1 MEPEQLLSLFLAS
14 AGAGPGVG
22 GRGHLRHNMCLWAT
36 ERRVTVSFGGEK
48 RLRAV
53 SFGGEKRLRS
63 KHERTGEEG
72 GRSCVVL
79 RSMSFAH
86 L

>member
-36 ERRVTVSFGGEK
+36 ERRV
-48 RLRAV
+48 AV